1 MFVGLVVA
9 LLSTGIL
16 LLFWLLALL
25 DCDSGNNTGSLELLF
40 VESEVVA
47 LLLLPLLENPIEGTM
62 GGKDPKMLLVFDG
75 GADSCCC

>member
-1 MFVGLVVA
+1 MFVGLMVVA

-16 LLFWLLALL
+16 LLFWLL
-25 DCDSGNNTGSLELLF
+25 DCDSCNNDNAGSLELLV

-47 LLLLPLLENPIEGTM
+47 LLLPLENSMEGTM
-62 GGKDPKMLLVFDG
+62 GGKDVNMLLVFDG